1 MTKDTAKKLWDEA
14 AAIFVDKIG
23 RQGMEFYGM
32 PQDVLEEIRI
42 ILASHVASELTGAG
56 MYPAL
61 RNWARVNVDRLAETR
76 VRDLFRSLTKE

>member
-1 MTKDTAKKLWDEA
+1 MTKDTAKKFWDET

-23 RQGMEFYGM
+23 RQGIELFGL
-32 PQDVLEEIRI
+32 PQDVRDEIRI

-61 RNWARVNVDRLAETR
+61 GNWARSNVDRLAETR